1 MIEPLV
7 ERLTWDSTFFGF
19 AVGRLDVG
27 HSTDVSRITS
37 AITSSGCKCV
47 YVFIPIEPSGCGDG
61 CNCARRILESIGARC
76 RDVRTTYAKNIASC
90 NSSCLMTSISE
101 VAEITPELETLAIA
115 SGAQSRFVKD
125 EKFRPF
131 FCDMYKEWL
140 KKDLA
145 HGRVFAHRRME
156 GYDGIAT
163 VGIHGDYG
171 KIGLVAV
178 DAESRGKGIAT
189 GLLSS
194 VDAWLLGNRVGR
206 VEVVTQGDNVAARR
220 LYEKSGFSVVSQ
232 IEVWHAWIA
241 A

>member
-7 ERLTWDSTFFGF
+7 GRLTWDSAFFGF

-27 HSTDVSRITS
+27 NGTDMSQIAS
-37 AITSSGCKCV
+37 AITSSGCQCV
-47 YVFIPIEPSGCGDG
+47 YVFIPIEPSECGDG
-61 CNCARRILESIGARC
+61 CNCARRILKSMGAHC
-76 RDVRTTYAKNIASC
+76 YDVRTTYAKDIVSS
-90 NSSCLMTSISE
+90 NSSCRMEAILE

-140 KKDLA
+140 KKDFT
-145 HGRVFAHRRME
+145 HGRVFAHRRVE

-178 DAESRGKGIAT
+178 DAKSRGKGIAT

-194 VDAWLLGNRVGR
+194 VDAWLLGNGVER